1 MIDMTELNDQ
11 LGKVNFSPYVDLS
24 LDDEITAKF
33 WQSDYAEIFIV
44 NASSLN
50 KNGLDGFLQKLDT
63 AIAGRLRKARDEGG
77 QREAH
82 VCIVFDS
89 GPVHIND
96 LKPEAEISRYVS
108 RKYWIEK
115 DNLVEQVLE
124 RLSLAWVDI
133 QTKALNNSSSIP
145 FHLQELRERIAN
157 KKGTGAAK
165 QFMEKL
171 A

>member
-11 LGKVNFSPYVDLS
+11 LGKVDFSQFADLA

-33 WQSDYAEIFIV
+33 WRSDYAEIFIV

-50 KNGLDGFLQKLDT
+50 KEGLEGYLHKLDA
-63 AIAGRLRKARDEGG
+63 AIAERLRKARDEGE

-124 RLSLAWVDI
+124 RLSLAWIDI
-133 QTKALNNSSSIP
+133 QTKALNNSSVIP
-145 FHLQELRERIAN
+145 THLHELRERVAN
-157 KKGTGAAK
+157 KKGSGAAK
-165 QFMEKL
+165 QFMEGL

>member
-1 MIDMTELNDQ
+1 MIDMTELNHQ
-11 LGKVNFSPYVDLS
+11 LGKVNFSQFADLS
-24 LDDEITAKF
+24 LDNEITANF
-33 WQSDYAEIFIV
+33 WRSDYAEIFIV
-44 NASSLN
+44 DAASLD
-50 KNGLDGFLQKLDT
+50 KNGLDEFLKKLDT
-63 AIAGRLRKARDEGG
+63 AIAGRLRKARDEGE
-77 QREAH
+77 QREVH

-115 DNLVEQVLE
+115 DNLVQQVLE

-145 FHLQELRERIAN
+145 AHLHELRERIAN
-157 KKGTGAAK
+157 KKGAGAAK
-165 QFMEKL
+165 QFMENL

>member
-1 MIDMTELNDQ
+1 MIDMTELDDQ
-11 LGKVNFSPYVDLS
+11 LGKVNFSQFADLP

-33 WQSDYAEIFIV
+33 WRSDYAEIFIV
-44 NASSLN
+44 DAFSLD

-63 AIAGRLRKARDEGG
+63 AIASRLRKARDEGE
-77 QREAH
+77 QREVH

-89 GPVHIND
+89 GSVHIND

-108 RKYWIEK
+108 RKYWIKK

-133 QTKALNNSSSIP
+133 QAKELNNSSSTP
-145 FHLQELRERIAN
+145 LHLQELRERIAN

-165 QFMEKL
+165 QFLESL

>member
-1 MIDMTELNDQ
+1 MIDMTELDDQ
-11 LGKVNFSPYVDLS
+11 LGKVNFSQFADLS

-33 WQSDYAEIFIV
+33 WRSDYAEIFIV
-44 NASSLN
+44 DALSLD

-63 AIAGRLRKARDEGG
+63 AIAGRLRKARDEGE
-77 QREAH
+77 QREVH

-89 GPVHIND
+89 GSVHIND

-108 RKYWIEK
+108 RKYWIKK

-133 QTKALNNSSSIP
+133 QAKALNNSSSIP
-145 FHLQELRERIAN
+145 VHLQELRERLAN

-165 QFMEKL
+165 QFLENL